1 MKYYFTQFLILKNL
15 FEIYIPVYLTSYWE
29 SIVVE
34 ILETV
39 EQEHSM
45 GIHDNVLMDCN
56 SRKELKRPLSSVK
69 TTERSEVLSSW

>member
-15 FEIYIPVYLTSYWE
+15 FEIYIQVYLTSYWE
-29 SIVVE
+29 TIVVE

-45 GIHDNVLMDCN
+45 GIHDNQCIDGLQLQE
-56 SRKELKRPLSSVK
+56 RIKKAPLLCQDDGE
-69 TTERSEVLSSW
+69 ERGSF